1 MDNVKVVTI
10 SSIFRSLSYSTIWIF
25 SSIYVTIIL
34 GMPIF
39 FASLIFFVGGAI
51 SSISQIIGGKAGDR
65 FGYRKT
71 FVASMTLITL
81 MMLMLSLLKS
91 ISGTFQSY
99 SIFFVV
105 LMGLNSFQSPSSNAL
120 VSNGSSI
127 KLKGFSIIRI
137 GNNLGWGLGPA
148 IGGYLINTMGFGM
161 LFVYCFYM
169 SFISFLVSFFVTHV
183 KVVEE
188 GKLTFKT
195 SNFSLILLSIAALLL
210 FMVQAQETVTL
221 SIFSDRML
229 NGNFTNIGLIYM
241 TNGIFV
247 ILLQPLMYK
256 VSIRIGSYLSL
267 LTGSFIYTSG
277 YLSYG
282 LDNNFLGLVLSTILL
297 TFGEDLSFP
306 AGYAIVAEISRKDRI
321 GINMGIYN
329 AFMSMGRAFGPL
341 LGGYA
346 LSNFSSSIMIWVL
359 ATLPGF
365 ISCILLIISLG
376 TIEKYRK
383 KFNDDINVKTF

>member
-25 SSIYVTIIL
+25 SSIYVTLIL

-39 FASLIFFVGGAI
+39 FASLIFFVGGVI
-51 SSISQIIGGKAGDR
+51 SSISQIVGGKAGDR

-71 FVASMTLITL
+71 FIASMTLSAF

-91 ISGTFQSY
+91 ISGTFESY

-120 VSNGSSI
+120 VSNDSSV

-148 IGGYLINTMGFGM
+148 IGGYIINTTGFGF
-161 LFVYCFYM
+161 LFIYCFYM
-169 SFISFLVSFFVTHV
+169 SLISFLISFFVNQV
-183 KVVEE
+183 KVTEE
-188 GKLTFKT
+188 RKLNFKT

-229 NGNFTNIGLIYM
+229 DGNFTNIGLIYM

-256 VSIRIGSYLSL
+256 VSIKIGSYFSL
-267 LTGSFIYTSG
+267 LIGSFIYTSG

-282 LDNNFLGLVLSTILL
+282 LDSNFLGLILSTILL

-321 GINMGIYN
+321 GTNMGIYN

-346 LSNFSSSIMIWVL
+346 LSNFSSSIMIWIL

-383 KFNDDINVKTF
+383 KFNEDINVVKT

>member
-25 SSIYVTIIL
+25 SSIYVTLIL

-39 FASLIFFVGGAI
+39 FASLIFFVGGVI
-51 SSISQIIGGKAGDR
+51 SSISQIVGGKTGDR

-71 FVASMTLITL
+71 FIASMTLIAF

-91 ISGTFQSY
+91 ISGTFESY

-120 VSNGSSI
+120 VSNDSSV

-148 IGGYLINTMGFGM
+148 IGGYIINTTGFGF
-161 LFVYCFYM
+161 LFIYCFYM
-169 SFISFLVSFFVTHV
+169 SLISFLISFFVNQV
-183 KVVEE
+183 KVTEE
-188 GKLTFKT
+188 RKLNFKT

-229 NGNFTNIGLIYM
+229 DGNFTNIGLIYM

-256 VSIRIGSYLSL
+256 VSIKIGSYFSL
-267 LTGSFIYTSG
+267 LVGSFIYTSG

-282 LDNNFLGLVLSTILL
+282 LDSNFLGLILSTILL

-321 GINMGIYN
+321 GTNMGIYN

-346 LSNFSSSIMIWVL
+346 LSNFSSSIMIWIL

-383 KFNDDINVKTF
+383 KFNEDINGKKT